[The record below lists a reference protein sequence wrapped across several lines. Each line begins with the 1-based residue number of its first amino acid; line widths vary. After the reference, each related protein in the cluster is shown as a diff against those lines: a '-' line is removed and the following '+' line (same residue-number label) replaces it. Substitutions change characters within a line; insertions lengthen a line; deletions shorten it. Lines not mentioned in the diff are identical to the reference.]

1 MIMKIAEPKAHSL
14 LVFALRPVQ
23 LTDAFA
29 LQRNCWPQRTLEQ
42 IGVVLQQAERL
53 ARQKRGLG
61 VVAEQDGE
69 ACAFGL
75 LALYP
80 RAAEISDLI
89 VSTELRGRGIGTALI
104 AFLTHEAQRLGA
116 TCLEIGVAES
126 NPRARALYQRLGFVE
141 ARAIQV
147 DLGKGPE
154 TVWYLAKTLDTPSA
168 HQPMVLP
175 L

>member
-1 MIMKIAEPKAHSL
+1 MEIAEPKTQASL
-14 LVFALRPVQ
+14 TFDLRPVQ
-23 LTDAFA
+23 LTDAFD
-29 LQRNCWPQRTLEQ
+29 LQKNCWPQRTLEQ
-42 IGVVLQQAERL
+42 VGVVLQQAERL

-61 VVAEQDGE
+61 AVAEQRGE

-89 VSTELRGRGIGTALI
+89 VSAELRGRGIGSALI
-104 AFLTHEAQRLGA
+104 AFLTREAQRLGA

-141 ARAIQV
+141 VRAVQI
-147 DLGKGPE
+147 DLGEGPE
-154 TVWYLAKTLDTPSA
+154 TVWYLAKTLDALSA
-168 HQPMVLP
+168 HQPLVLP